1 MNQVASAKLPPG
13 PKGNLFFNRDFDI
26 RNNVLEYLVENT
38 KLYPDIYRIKAGF
51 VHIVNITE
59 PSYIEHVLGNSEL
72 YDKGDDNKNMM
83 LLLGKGLL
91 TSEGSFWKKQRRLI
105 QPIFHKRRLDGF
117 VGKIAESVRTML
129 TEWEQKMDG
138 TLNMHAEMTRI
149 ALSVVSKTLMN
160 TDAGNDAAKVNEA
173 LTGAMDE
180 LGKRSMN
187 PLKVPYWVPIPL
199 HNRLRRQ
206 RKILD
211 ELIFGII
218 EDRRKHKKQEDD
230 LLSMLMEVEDADTAE
245 RMSNEQLRD
254 EVFTIFTAGFE
265 TTANALSFALY
276 LLALHPEVKAKV
288 AEEARQVLQ
297 GADITFEHIPR
308 LEYTMRV
315 IKETMRLYPP
325 AWILG
330 RQATRDDIIDGYLIK
345 KNDRISLSPYAMH
358 HHAKYWPEPE
368 KFDPDRFLP
377 EGFKQQHRY
386 AYYPFGGGARLCIGN
401 NFAMMEMQI
410 VLAMTCLNFDL
421 KVAEGFTLGLDTLIT
436 LRPKN
441 GVMIKVQK
449 AREMNCR

>member
-1 MNQVASAKLPPG
+1 MSTFQAKLPPG
-13 PKGNLFFNRDFDI
+13 PKGNLIFNREFDI
-26 RNNVLEYLVENT
+26 RTNVLEYLRENT
-38 KLYPDIYRIKAGF
+38 VLYPDIYRIKAGF

-83 LLLGKGLL
+83 LLLGRGLL

-105 QPIFHKRRLDGF
+105 QPLFHKRRLDGF
-117 VGKIAESVRTML
+117 VVKIAGSVMEMMS
-129 TEWEQKMDG
+129 EWEAKTG
-138 TLNMHAEMTRI
+138 ETLNMHAAMTRI

-160 TDAGNDAAKVNEA
+160 TDAGSDAAKVNEA
-173 LTGAMDE
+173 LTKAMDE
-180 LGKRSMN
+180 LGKRSMR
-187 PLKVPYWVPIPL
+187 PVKFPFWVPIPL
-199 HNRLRRQ
+199 HNRLRKQ

-211 ELIFGII
+211 ETIFGII
-218 EDRRKHKKQEDD
+218 NDRREHKKQEDD

-265 TTANALSFALY
+265 TTANALSFGLY
-276 LLALHPEVKAKV
+276 LLAKHPEVKAKLA
-288 AEEARQVLQ
+288 AEAKQVLA
-297 GADITFEHIPR
+297 GEAISFEHLPR

-330 RQATRDDIIDGYLIK
+330 RQATRDDVIDGFLIK

-358 HHAKYWPEPE
+358 HHPKYWEDPER
-368 KFDPDRFLP
+368 FDPDRFLP
-377 EGFKQQHRY
+377 ENIKKMHRY

-410 VLAMTCLNFDL
+410 VL
-421 KVAEGFTLGLDTLIT
+421 TLVCQQFELSVPESFKLELDTLIT
-436 LRPKN
+436 LRPKH
-441 GVMIKVQK
+441 GVQMKVEKK
-449 AREMNCR
+449 AL